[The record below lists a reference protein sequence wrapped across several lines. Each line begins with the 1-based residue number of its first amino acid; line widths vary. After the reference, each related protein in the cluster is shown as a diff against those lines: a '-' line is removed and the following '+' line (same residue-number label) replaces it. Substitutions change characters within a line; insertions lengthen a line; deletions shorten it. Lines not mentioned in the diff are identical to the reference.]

1 MSQRFTYLLTKL
13 RGTELLVGSEVQT
26 IDEIKS
32 LLVENGV
39 PIESGL
45 AELHQHGK
53 LKIGKQTPE
62 GLVETIL
69 LAKPHQEG
77 ENSASADPADS
88 EILKVADTG
97 LVSANVRWQVRPGTN
112 RKRKLERS

>member
-1 MSQRFTYLLTKL
+1 MSKDFTYLLTRL

-45 AELHQHGK
+45 AELHQVGK
-53 LKIGKQTPE
+53 LKIGRQTSE
-62 GLVETIL
+62 GLIETIL
-69 LAKPHQEG
+69 LAKTHG
-77 ENSASADPADS
+77 DA
-88 EILKVADTG
+88 
-97 LVSANVRWQVRPGTN
+97 
-112 RKRKLERS
+112 ERSGSVKPSNL

>member
-1 MSQRFTYLLTKL
+1 MSKGFTYLLTRL

-45 AELHQHGK
+45 AELHQVGK
-53 LKIGKQTPE
+53 LKIGTQTPE
-62 GLVETIL
+62 GLIETIL
-69 LAKPHQEG
+69 LAKPQGDAERAG
-77 ENSASADPADS
+77 SVDPAS
-88 EILKVADTG
+88 
-97 LVSANVRWQVRPGTN
+97 P
-112 RKRKLERS
+112 

>member
-1 MSQRFTYLLTKL
+1 MSKDFTYLLTRL

-45 AELHQHGK
+45 AELHQVGK
-53 LKIGKQTPE
+53 LKIGKQTSE
-62 GLVETIL
+62 GLIETIL
-69 LAKPHQEG
+69 LAKTHG
-77 ENSASADPADS
+77 DA
-88 EILKVADTG
+88 
-97 LVSANVRWQVRPGTN
+97 
-112 RKRKLERS
+112 ERSGSVKPANL

>member
-1 MSQRFTYLLTKL
+1 MSKDFTYLLTRL

-45 AELHQHGK
+45 AELHQVGK
-53 LKIGKQTPE
+53 LKIGKQTSE
-62 GLVETIL
+62 GLIETIL
-69 LAKPHQEG
+69 LAKPHG
-77 ENSASADPADS
+77 DA
-88 EILKVADTG
+88 
-97 LVSANVRWQVRPGTN
+97 
-112 RKRKLERS
+112 ERSGSVKPANL

>member
-1 MSQRFTYLLTKL
+1 MSEGFTYLLTIL

-45 AELHQHGK
+45 AELHHVGK
-53 LKIGKQTPE
+53 LTIAKQTSE
-62 GLVETIL
+62 GLIETIL
-69 LAKPHQEG
+69 SAKPF
-77 ENSASADPADS
+77 
-88 EILKVADTG
+88 ADT
-97 LVSANVRWQVRPGTN
+97 
-112 RKRKLERS
+112 

>member
-1 MSQRFTYLLTKL
+1 MSKGFTYLLTRL

-45 AELHQHGK
+45 AELHQVGK
-53 LKIGKQTPE
+53 LKIAKQTSE
-62 GLVETIL
+62 GLIEPIL
-69 LAKPHQEG
+69 LAKPHGDAEKSVT
-77 ENSASADPADS
+77 EDS
-88 EILKVADTG
+88 
-97 LVSANVRWQVRPGTN
+97 SNP
-112 RKRKLERS
+112 

>member
-1 MSQRFTYLLTKL
+1 MSKGFTYLLTRL

-45 AELHQHGK
+45 AELHQVGK

-62 GLVETIL
+62 GLIETIL
-69 LAKPHQEG
+69 LAKPQGDAERAG
-77 ENSASADPADS
+77 SVDPAS
-88 EILKVADTG
+88 
-97 LVSANVRWQVRPGTN
+97 P
-112 RKRKLERS
+112 